1 MEIKTKPIEIWH
13 EYTKLQEYC
22 SQRHLYENVKR
33 NENFYIGK
41 QWEGVN
47 APDLPK
53 PVINFVQR
61 SVKYQIATLASN
73 DVAVS
78 IDVFSNNQ
86 ADQEAMKPIVK
97 EVENIIEYAKLKEAS
112 RIAIRNGAV
121 DGSCYLMQLFNPD
134 YDTKQAMMGRIE
146 NEIVDCTNVYFGN
159 PYSNNIQNQPYI
171 IIALRQHISQ
181 VKDEAERMG
190 LSQDE
195 IDLIKPDNDSN
206 QYEENDSDNL
216 VTVLL
221 KFYKKKVNS
230 VVTKEKTQVDENG
243 NEQVIQYNE
252 KRVTTQ
258 VFFTK
263 TTHDVTLIE
272 EVNLGY
278 ERYPL
283 ACFGWEQIKNSYLYE
298 SPITSVIPNQI
309 FVNKTYAL
317 AQEYVTMGA
326 FPKVAYDRNKI
337 DINSVLGGT
346 NQTLAVTG
354 IDMMGKLLDFIKM
367 PDFSNQ
373 ALPLAEAVMNNTKE
387 CLGVND
393 ASLGDVKPDN
403 TSAIIALQEAS
414 NVPLELQR
422 QTFYAM
428 WEDLIR
434 NILDIMGATYGTRQV
449 LTEDGLAEV
458 NFEILQQLQY
468 DLRVDIGS
476 GAQYSEIAQI
486 NTLDKLFQANVIPVN
501 TYIDVI
507 PDKYI
512 PSKGKIK
519 QAVEEQQEQQA
530 QMMQQPML

>member
-1 MEIKTKPIEIWH
+1 MKIKTKPIEIWH
-13 EYTKLQEYC
+13 EYTRLQEYC

-47 APDLPK
+47 APDMPK
-53 PVINFVQR
+53 PVVNFLQR

-121 DGSCYLMQLFNPD
+121 DGSCYLMQKFNPD
-134 YDTKQAMMGRIE
+134 FDTKQDMMGRIE

-159 PYSNNIQNQPYI
+159 PYTNDIQNQPFI
-171 IIALRQHISQ
+171 IVALRQHISQ
-181 VKDEAERMG
+181 VKDEAETLG
-190 LSQDE
+190 VKQDD
-195 IDLIKPDNDSN
+195 IDSIKPDNDSN

-221 KFYKKKVNS
+221 KFYKKKVKTTI
-230 VVTKEKTQVDENG
+230 TKSQTQMDNDG
-243 NEQVIQYNE
+243 NEYVVQVEEERMVNH
-252 KRVTTQ
+252 VH
-258 VFFTK
+258 FTK

-272 EVNLGY
+272 EVDLGY

-298 SPITSVIPNQI
+298 SPLTSVIPNQI

-326 FPKVAYDRNKI
+326 FPKIAYDRNKI

-367 PDFSNQ
+367 PDFSAQ
-373 ALPLAEAVMNNTKE
+373 AIPLAESVMANSKE

-393 ASLGDVKPDN
+393 ASLGEVKPDN

-434 NILDIMGATYGTRQV
+434 NILDIMGASYGVRQI
-449 LTEDGLAEV
+449 LIEEGLAQV
-458 NFEILQQLQY
+458 DFSILQQVQY
-468 DLRVDIGS
+468 NLRVDIGS

-486 NTLDKLFQANVIPVN
+486 NTLDKLFQASVIPVK

-519 QAVEEQQEQQA
+519 QAVEEQQQQA
-530 QMMQQPML
+530 AMQQPML